1 MLQPINADGSSIF
14 KLGSIVPVKFR
25 LTAESAAISDA
36 TAKLYV
42 AQVSNGIAG
51 PEAEA
56 VSTSAATAG
65 NLFRYDADSDRYV
78 FNWSTKA
85 LQTGMGT
92 YQLRIDLGDGTTNT
106 VFVSLR

>member
-1 MLQPINADGSSIF
+1 MI
-14 KLGSIVPVKFR
+14 
-25 LTAESAAISDA
+25 SAYNRGNVIPKYVTVIPCQS
-36 TAKLYV
+36 TKLYV

-56 VSTSAATAG
+56 VSTSAATAS

-85 LQTGMGT
+85 LQTGVGT